1 MLICTGDDEEVLR
14 EACPNNLAALQE
26 KEVRDYQR
34 LLELRSLLSFS
45 SVKGSCVGGP
55 SGWDKRVFRR

>member
-26 KEVRDYQR
+26 KEVRDYQ
-34 LLELRSLLSFS
+34 LLLTRAEEFAFFFF
-45 SVKGSCVGGP
+45 C
-55 SGWDKRVFRR
+55 